1 MPKIKYHESRKI
13 ENIRSA
19 LRASERLYGERPA
32 FMQKIDGEYKTV
44 TYSRFRDMYE
54 ALGTELWARGLSGRR
69 IIVTGDNCLDWA
81 TVYIATVAGLGVI
94 VPVDKELPAEELCN
108 IASISEA
115 GAIFYSPR
123 LAAKVAALPDDIQKY
138 SFDDI
143 PALIES
149 GKERLL
155 NGEREYLRSYI
166 DPDVMTALIFTS
178 GTTGT
183 SKGVMLSHRNIC
195 FCISE
200 VAHMAYIGPE
210 EVFLSILPM
219 HHVYECTCGF
229 LFPLT
234 RGCCVAFSEGLRYIT
249 RNMQEVRPT
258 IVCCVPIL
266 LETIYRKIWMNIR
279 RKGIE
284 KKVRN
289 AIKLTR
295 HAGLGLKRRVF
306 AEIHDSL
313 GGRIRMFISGGAAAD
328 PEVMRGL
335 RDFGLLAI
343 QGYGLTECSPL
354 AAVNKDDYYRDDSAG
369 LATPNGVLDIYDVQD
384 DGTGEIRYKGDNVM
398 LGYYRAPELTAEVIR
413 DGWFYTGDLGYIDSD
428 GFLHITGRKKN
439 VIVTPGGKNIF
450 PEELE
455 TYLCRNP
462 YISEAVVVGYFN
474 ESRNAWDIVAIL
486 HPDDAAFVETYGKG
500 YTQGQI
506 DAEFTRAVDEVNNTV
521 QHYKRITMYIV
532 RPTEFPKNSSR
543 KIKRM
548 GIAEEAESEYRKKLA
563 RV

>member
-1 MPKIKYHESRKI
+1 MPKVKYHESRKI

-32 FMQKIDGEYKTV
+32 FMQKREGEYRTV
-44 TYSRFRDMYE
+44 TYSRFRDMFE
-54 ALGTELWARGLSGRR
+54 ALGTELWARDLAGRK
-69 IIVTGDNCLDWA
+69 IIVTGDNCLEWA
-81 TVYIATVAGLGVI
+81 TVYIATVSGLGVI

-108 IASISEA
+108 VAEISEA

-123 LAAKVAALPDDIQKY
+123 LAAKVESLPDSIAKF
-138 SFDDI
+138 SFDEIDE
-143 PALIES
+143 LIES
-149 GKERLL
+149 GTRRLQD
-155 NGEREYLRSYI
+155 GEREYLRANI
-166 DPDVMTALIFTS
+166 DPDAMAALIFTS

-183 SKGVMLSHRNIC
+183 SKGVMLSNRNIC
-195 FCISE
+195 FCMSE
-200 VAHMAYIGPE
+200 VARMAYIGPE

-229 LFPLT
+229 LFPLS

-266 LETIYRKIWMNIR
+266 LETVYRKIWANIR

-284 KKVRN
+284 KKVRT
-289 AIKLTR
+289 AIKLTA
-295 HAGLGLKRRVF
+295 HAGMGIKRRIF
-306 AEIHDSL
+306 SEIHDSL
-313 GGRIRMFISGGAAAD
+313 GGRIRMFICGGAAAD

-335 RDFGLLAI
+335 RDFGLLAL
-343 QGYGLTECSPL
+343 QGYGLTECAPL
-354 AAVNKDDYYRDDSAG
+354 AAINKDDFYRDDSAG
-369 LATPNGVLDIYDVQD
+369 LATPGGVLDIYDVQD

-455 TYLCRNP
+455 TYLCRNR
-462 YISEAVVVGYFN
+462 YVSEAVVVGYFN
-474 ESRNAWDIVAIL
+474 DQRGAWDIVALL
-486 HPDDAAFVETYGKG
+486 HPDDAAFLETYGRG

-506 DAEFTRAVDEVNNTV
+506 DAEFTRAVDEVNETV

-532 RPTEFPKNSSR
+532 RPEEFPKNSSR
-543 KIKRM
+543 KIKRV
-548 GIAEEAESEYRKKLA
+548 GLTEEAEIEYRKKLA

>member
-1 MPKIKYHESRKI
+1 MSKVKYHESRKV

-19 LRASERLYGERPA
+19 LRASERLYGDRPA
-32 FMQKIDGEYKTV
+32 FMQKVDGEYKTV

-54 ALGTELWARGLSGRR
+54 ALGTELWARGFAGKR

-81 TVYIATVAGLGVI
+81 TVYIAVVSGLGVI
-94 VPVDKELPAEELCN
+94 VPVDKDLPDEELQN
-108 IASISEA
+108 IVDISEA
-115 GAIFYSPR
+115 AAVFYSPR
-123 LAAKVAALPDDIQKY
+123 LSQKVSALTGGIEKF

-143 PALIES
+143 AGLIEA
-149 GKERLL
+149 GRARLL
-155 NGEREYLRSYI
+155 DGERDYLRAHI
-166 DPDVMTALIFTS
+166 DPDAMTALIFTS

-195 FCISE
+195 FNFSE
-200 VAHMAYIGPE
+200 VAQMAYIGPE
-210 EVFLSILPM
+210 EVFLSVLPM

-229 LFPLT
+229 LFPLY

-249 RNMQEVRPT
+249 RNIQEVRPT

-295 HAGLGLKRRVF
+295 HMGAGVKRKVF

-313 GGRIRMFISGGAAAD
+313 GGRIRMFICGGAAAD
-328 PEVMRGL
+328 PAVMSGL

-343 QGYGLTECSPL
+343 QGYGLTECAPL
-354 AAVNKDDYYRDDSAG
+354 AAVNKDDYFRDDSAG
-369 LATPNGVLDIYDVQD
+369 LATPNGVLDIYDVQN

-398 LGYYRAPELTAEVIR
+398 LGYYRNPELTAEVIR
-413 DGWFYTGDLGYIDSD
+413 DGWFYTGDLGYIDPD

-455 TYLCRNP
+455 AYLCRNRF
-462 YISEAVVVGYFN
+462 IAEAVVVGYFN
-474 ESRNAWDIVAIL
+474 ESHGNWDIVAVL
-486 HPDDAAFVETYGKG
+486 YPDDAEFVEAYGRG

-506 DAEFTRAVDEVNNTV
+506 DAEFSRAVEEVNGIV
-521 QHYKRITMYIV
+521 QSYKRITMYIV
-532 RPTEFPKNSSR
+532 RNTEFPKNSSR
-543 KIKRM
+543 KIKRA
-548 GIAEEAESEYRKKLA
+548 GIAEESEAEYRKKLVRA
-563 RV
+563 

>member
-32 FMQKIDGEYKTV
+32 FMQKLDGEYKTV

-123 LAAKVAALPDDIQKY
+123 LAAKAAALPDDIQKY

-143 PALIES
+143 SALIES

-155 NGEREYLRSYI
+155 NGEREYLRAYI

-178 GTTGT
+178 GTTGN

-195 FCISE
+195 FCLSE

-313 GGRIRMFISGGAAAD
+313 GGRIRMFICGGAAAD

-413 DGWFYTGDLGYIDSD
+413 DGWFYTGDLGYIDPD

-474 ESRNAWDIVAIL
+474 ESRGAWDIVAIL
-486 HPDDAAFVETYGKG
+486 HPDDAAFVETYGRG

-506 DAEFTRAVDEVNNTV
+506 DAEFTRAVDEVNNIV

-548 GIAEEAESEYRKKLA
+548 GIAEEAEPEYRKKLA

>member
-143 PALIES
+143 SALIES

-398 LGYYRAPELTAEVIR
+398 LGYYRAPELTAEVLEA
-413 DGWFYTGDLGYIDSD
+413 DGWFHTGDFGKIGED
-428 GFLHITGRKKN
+428 GRLYITGRKKN
-439 VIVTPGGKNIF
+439 MIVLRNGKNIY
-450 PEELE
+450 PEEIEEYLGGIPEVTEVIVSALRSEDGEE
-455 TYLCRNP
+455 TGLAAEIFPGDELVKSKTDDELYTILKTAVEKVNDGLP
-462 YISEAVVVGYFN
+462 SYKHVTKVVVRKTPFDKTT
-474 ESRNAWDIVAIL
+474 S
-486 HPDDAAFVETYGKG
+486 GK
-500 YTQGQI
+500 I
-506 DAEFTRAVDEVNNTV
+506 R
-521 QHYKRITMYIV
+521 
-532 RPTEFPKNSSR
+532 R
-543 KIKRM
+543 K
-548 GIAEEAESEYRKKLA
+548 YN
-563 RV
+563 

>member
-32 FMQKIDGEYKTV
+32 FMQKLDGEYKTV

-123 LAAKVAALPDDIQKY
+123 LAAKAAALPDDIQKY

-143 PALIES
+143 SALIES

-155 NGEREYLRSYI
+155 NGEREYLRAYI

-178 GTTGT
+178 GTTGN

-195 FCISE
+195 FCLSE
-200 VAHMAYIGPE
+200 VAHMAYIRPE

-313 GGRIRMFISGGAAAD
+313 GGRIRMFICGGAAAD

-413 DGWFYTGDLGYIDSD
+413 DGWFYTGDLGYIDPD

-474 ESRNAWDIVAIL
+474 ESRGAWDIVAIL
-486 HPDDAAFVETYGKG
+486 HPDDAAFVETYGRG

-506 DAEFTRAVDEVNNTV
+506 DAEFTRAVDEVNNIV

-548 GIAEEAESEYRKKLA
+548 GIAEEAEPEYRKKLA

>member
-143 PALIES
+143 SALIES

-155 NGEREYLRSYI
+155 NGEREYLRAYI

-178 GTTGT
+178 GTTGN

-295 HAGLGLKRRVF
+295 HAGLGVRRRVF
-306 AEIHDSL
+306 AEIQDPL

-474 ESRNAWDIVAIL
+474 ESRGAWDIVAIL
-486 HPDDAAFVETYGKG
+486 HPDDAAFVETYGRG

-548 GIAEEAESEYRKKLA
+548 GIAEEAEPEYRKKLA

>member
-32 FMQKIDGEYKTV
+32 FMQKLDREYKTV
-44 TYSRFRDMYE
+44 TYSRFRDMHE

-123 LAAKVAALPDDIQKY
+123 LAAKAAALPDDIQKY

-143 PALIES
+143 SALIES

-155 NGEREYLRSYI
+155 NGEREYLRAYI

-178 GTTGT
+178 GTTGN

-195 FCISE
+195 FCLSE

-234 RGCCVAFSEGLRYIT
+234 LCCCVVFSVGLRYIT

-313 GGRIRMFISGGAAAD
+313 GGRIRMFICGGAAAD

-413 DGWFYTGDLGYIDSD
+413 DGWFYTGDLGYIDPD

-474 ESRNAWDIVAIL
+474 ESRGAWDIVAIL
-486 HPDDAAFVETYGKG
+486 HPDDAAFVETYGRG

-506 DAEFTRAVDEVNNTV
+506 DAEFTRAVDEVNNIV

-548 GIAEEAESEYRKKLA
+548 GIAEEAEPEYRKKLA

>member
-155 NGEREYLRSYI
+155 NDEREYLRSYI

-506 DAEFTRAVDEVNNTV
+506 DAEFTRAVDEVNNIV

-548 GIAEEAESEYRKKLA
+548 GIAEEAEPEYRKKLA

>member
-32 FMQKIDGEYKTV
+32 FMQKLDGEYKTV
-44 TYSRFRDMYE
+44 TYLRFRDMYE

-123 LAAKVAALPDDIQKY
+123 LAAKAAALPDDIQKY

-143 PALIES
+143 SALIES

-155 NGEREYLRSYI
+155 NGEREYLRAYI

-178 GTTGT
+178 GTTGN

-195 FCISE
+195 FCLSE

-313 GGRIRMFISGGAAAD
+313 GGRIRMFICGGAAAD

-413 DGWFYTGDLGYIDSD
+413 DGWFYTGDLGYIDPD

-474 ESRNAWDIVAIL
+474 ESRGAWDIVAIL
-486 HPDDAAFVETYGKG
+486 HPDDAAFVETYGRG

-506 DAEFTRAVDEVNNTV
+506 DAEFTRAVDEVNNIV

-548 GIAEEAESEYRKKLA
+548 GIAEEAEPEYRKKLA

>member
-1 MPKIKYHESRKI
+1 MSKVKYHESRKV

-19 LRASERLYGERPA
+19 LRASERLYGDRPA
-32 FMQKIDGEYKTV
+32 FMQKVDGEYKTV

-54 ALGTELWARGLSGRR
+54 ALGTELWARGFAGKR

-81 TVYIATVAGLGVI
+81 TVYIAVVSGLGVI
-94 VPVDKELPAEELCN
+94 VPVDKDLPDEELQN
-108 IASISEA
+108 IVDISEA
-115 GAIFYSPR
+115 AAIFYSPR
-123 LAAKVAALPDDIQKY
+123 LAQKVSALTGGIEKF

-143 PALIES
+143 AGLIEA
-149 GKERLL
+149 GRARLL
-155 NGEREYLRSYI
+155 DGERDYLRAHI
-166 DPDVMTALIFTS
+166 DPDAMTALIFTS

-195 FCISE
+195 FNFSE
-200 VAHMAYIGPE
+200 VAQMAYIGPE
-210 EVFLSILPM
+210 EVFLSVLPM

-229 LFPLT
+229 LFPLY

-249 RNMQEVRPT
+249 RNIQEVRPT

-284 KKVRN
+284 KKVRS

-295 HAGLGLKRRVF
+295 HMGVGVKRKVF

-313 GGRIRMFISGGAAAD
+313 GGRIRMFICGGAAAD
-328 PEVMRGL
+328 PEVMSGL

-343 QGYGLTECSPL
+343 QGYGLTECAPL
-354 AAVNKDDYYRDDSAG
+354 AAVNKDDYFRDDSAG
-369 LATPNGVLDIYDVQD
+369 LATPNGVLDIYDVQN

-398 LGYYRAPELTAEVIR
+398 LGYYRNPELTAEVIR
-413 DGWFYTGDLGYIDSD
+413 DGWFYTGDLGYIDPD

-455 TYLCRNP
+455 AYLCRNRF
-462 YISEAVVVGYFN
+462 IAEAVVVGYFN
-474 ESRNAWDIVAIL
+474 ESHGNWDIVAVL
-486 HPDDAAFVETYGKG
+486 YPDDAEFIEAYGRG

-506 DAEFTRAVDEVNNTV
+506 DAEFSRAVEEVNGIV
-521 QHYKRITMYIV
+521 QSYKRITMYIV
-532 RPTEFPKNSSR
+532 RNTEFPKNSSR
-543 KIKRM
+543 KIKRA
-548 GIAEEAESEYRKKLA
+548 GIAEEAEAEYRKKLVRA
-563 RV
+563 

>member
-32 FMQKIDGEYKTV
+32 FMQKLDGEYKTV

-115 GAIFYSPR
+115 GAISYSPR
-123 LAAKVAALPDDIQKY
+123 LAAKAAALPDDIQKY

-143 PALIES
+143 SALIES

-155 NGEREYLRSYI
+155 NGEREYLRAYI

-178 GTTGT
+178 GTTGN

-195 FCISE
+195 FCLSE

-313 GGRIRMFISGGAAAD
+313 GGRIRMFICGGAAAD

-413 DGWFYTGDLGYIDSD
+413 DGWFYTGDLGYIDPD

-474 ESRNAWDIVAIL
+474 ESRGAWDIVAIL
-486 HPDDAAFVETYGKG
+486 HPDDAAFVETYGRG

-548 GIAEEAESEYRKKLA
+548 GIAEEAEPEYRKKLA

>member
-13 ENIRSA
+13 ESIRSA

-32 FMQKIDGEYKTV
+32 FMQKLDGEYKTV

-123 LAAKVAALPDDIQKY
+123 LAAKAAALPDDIQKY

-143 PALIES
+143 SALIES

-155 NGEREYLRSYI
+155 NGEREYLRAYI

-178 GTTGT
+178 GTTGN

-195 FCISE
+195 FCLSE

-313 GGRIRMFISGGAAAD
+313 GGRIRMFICGGAAAD

-413 DGWFYTGDLGYIDSD
+413 DGWFYTGDLGYIDPD

-474 ESRNAWDIVAIL
+474 ESRGAWDIVAIL
-486 HPDDAAFVETYGKG
+486 HPDDAAFVETYGRG

-506 DAEFTRAVDEVNNTV
+506 DAEFTRAVDEVNNIV

-548 GIAEEAESEYRKKLA
+548 GIAEEAEPEYRKKLA

>member
-32 FMQKIDGEYKTV
+32 FMQKLDGEYKTV

-123 LAAKVAALPDDIQKY
+123 LAAKAAVLPDDIQKY

-143 PALIES
+143 SALIES

-155 NGEREYLRSYI
+155 NGEREYLRAYI

-178 GTTGT
+178 GTTGN

-195 FCISE
+195 FCLSE

-313 GGRIRMFISGGAAAD
+313 GGRIRMFICGGAAAD

-413 DGWFYTGDLGYIDSD
+413 DGWFYTGDLGYIDPD

-474 ESRNAWDIVAIL
+474 ESRGAWDIVAIL
-486 HPDDAAFVETYGKG
+486 HPDDAAFVETYGRG

-506 DAEFTRAVDEVNNTV
+506 DAEFTRAVDEVNNIV

-548 GIAEEAESEYRKKLA
+548 GIAEEAEPEYRKKLA

>member
-1 MPKIKYHESRKI
+1 MPKIKYHESRKL

-32 FMQKIDGEYKTV
+32 FMQKLDGEYKTV

-143 PALIES
+143 SALIES

-155 NGEREYLRSYI
+155 NGEREYLRAYI

-178 GTTGT
+178 GTTGN

-195 FCISE
+195 FCLSE

-313 GGRIRMFISGGAAAD
+313 GGRIRMFICGGAAAD

-413 DGWFYTGDLGYIDSD
+413 DGWFYTGDLGYIDPD

-474 ESRNAWDIVAIL
+474 ESRGAWDIVAIL
-486 HPDDAAFVETYGKG
+486 HPDDAAFVETYGRG

-506 DAEFTRAVDEVNNTV
+506 DAEFTRAVDEVNNIV

-548 GIAEEAESEYRKKLA
+548 GIAEEAEPEYRKKLA

>member
-32 FMQKIDGEYKTV
+32 FMQKLDGEYKTV

-143 PALIES
+143 SALIES

-155 NGEREYLRSYI
+155 NGEREYLRAYI

-178 GTTGT
+178 GTTGN

-195 FCISE
+195 FCLSE

-313 GGRIRMFISGGAAAD
+313 GGRIRMFICGGAAAD

-413 DGWFYTGDLGYIDSD
+413 DGWFYTGDLGYIDPD

-474 ESRNAWDIVAIL
+474 ESRGAWDIVAIL
-486 HPDDAAFVETYGKG
+486 HPDDAAFVETYGRG

-506 DAEFTRAVDEVNNTV
+506 DAEFTRAVDEVNNIV

-548 GIAEEAESEYRKKLA
+548 GIAEEAEPEYRKKLA

>member
-1 MPKIKYHESRKI
+1 MPKVKYHESRKI

-32 FMQKIDGEYKTV
+32 FMQKWEGEYRTV
-44 TYSRFRDMYE
+44 TYSRFRDMFE
-54 ALGTELWARGLSGRR
+54 ALGTELWARDLAGRK
-69 IIVTGDNCLDWA
+69 IIVTGDNCLEWA
-81 TVYIATVAGLGVI
+81 TVYIATVSGLGVI
-94 VPVDKELPAEELCN
+94 VPIDKELPAEELCN
-108 IASISEA
+108 VAEISEA

-123 LAAKVAALPDDIQKY
+123 LAAKVESLPDSIAKF
-138 SFDDI
+138 SFDEIDE
-143 PALIES
+143 LIES
-149 GKERLL
+149 GTRRLQD
-155 NGEREYLRSYI
+155 GEREYLCANI
-166 DPDVMTALIFTS
+166 DPDAMAALIFTS

-183 SKGVMLSHRNIC
+183 SKGVMLSNRNIC
-195 FCISE
+195 FCMSE
-200 VAHMAYIGPE
+200 VARMAYIGPE

-229 LFPLT
+229 LFPLS

-266 LETIYRKIWMNIR
+266 LETVYRKIWANIR

-284 KKVRN
+284 KKVRT
-289 AIKLTR
+289 AIKLTA
-295 HAGLGLKRRVF
+295 HAGMGIKRRIF
-306 AEIHDSL
+306 SEIHDSL
-313 GGRIRMFISGGAAAD
+313 GGRIRMFICGGAAAD

-335 RDFGLLAI
+335 RDFGLLAL
-343 QGYGLTECSPL
+343 QGYGLTECAPL
-354 AAVNKDDYYRDDSAG
+354 AAINKDDFYRDDSAG
-369 LATPNGVLDIYDVQD
+369 LATPGGVLDIYDVQD

-455 TYLCRNP
+455 TYLCRNR
-462 YISEAVVVGYFN
+462 YVSEAVVVGYFN
-474 ESRNAWDIVAIL
+474 DQRGAWDIVALL
-486 HPDDAAFVETYGKG
+486 HPDDAAFLETYGRG

-506 DAEFTRAVDEVNNTV
+506 DAEFTRAVDEVNETV

-532 RPTEFPKNSSR
+532 RPEEFPKNSSR
-543 KIKRM
+543 KIKRV
-548 GIAEEAESEYRKKLA
+548 GLTEEAEIEYRKKLA

>member
-32 FMQKIDGEYKTV
+32 FMQKLDGEYKTV

-143 PALIES
+143 SALIES

-155 NGEREYLRSYI
+155 NGEREYLRAYI

-178 GTTGT
+178 GTTGN

-195 FCISE
+195 FCLSE

-284 KKVRN
+284 KKVWN

-313 GGRIRMFISGGAAAD
+313 GGRIRMFICGGAAAD

-413 DGWFYTGDLGYIDSD
+413 DGWFYTGDLGYIDPD

-474 ESRNAWDIVAIL
+474 ESRGAWDIVAIL
-486 HPDDAAFVETYGKG
+486 HPDDAAFVETYGRG

-506 DAEFTRAVDEVNNTV
+506 DAEFTRAVDEVNNIV

-548 GIAEEAESEYRKKLA
+548 GIAEEAEPEYRKKLA

>member
-1 MPKIKYHESRKI
+1 MAKFKYHESRKI

-32 FMQKIDGEYKTV
+32 FMQKSDGEYRTV

-81 TVYIATVAGLGVI
+81 TVYIATVSGLGVI

-108 IASISEA
+108 IARLCEA

-123 LAAKVAALPDDIQKY
+123 LAAKAAELPDDVQKY

-143 PALIES
+143 GALIDA

-166 DPDVMTALIFTS
+166 DPDAMTALIFTS

-195 FCISE
+195 FCMSE
-200 VAHMAYIGPE
+200 VARMAYIGPE

-258 IVCCVPIL
+258 IICCVPIL

-289 AIKLTR
+289 AIKLTS
-295 HAGLGLKRRVF
+295 HAGFGLKRRVF

-313 GGRIRMFISGGAAAD
+313 GGRIRMFICGGAAAD

-398 LGYYRAPELTAEVIR
+398 LGYFRAPELTAEVIR

-462 YISEAVVVGYFN
+462 YIAEAVVVGYFN
-474 ESRNAWDIVAIL
+474 ESRGAWDIVAIL
-486 HPDDAAFVETYGKG
+486 YPDDAAFVETYGKG

-532 RPTEFPKNSSR
+532 RQTEFPKNSSR

-548 GIAEEAESEYRKKLA
+548 GIAEEAEAEYRRKLA
-563 RV
+563 RS

>member
-32 FMQKIDGEYKTV
+32 FMQKLDGEYKTV

-123 LAAKVAALPDDIQKY
+123 LAAKAAALPDDIQKY

-143 PALIES
+143 SALIES
-149 GKERLL
+149 GKARLL
-155 NGEREYLRSYI
+155 NGEREYLRAYI

-178 GTTGT
+178 GTTGN

-195 FCISE
+195 FCLSE

-313 GGRIRMFISGGAAAD
+313 GGRIRMFICGGAAAD

-413 DGWFYTGDLGYIDSD
+413 DGWFYTGDLGYIDPD

-474 ESRNAWDIVAIL
+474 ESRGAWDIVAIL
-486 HPDDAAFVETYGKG
+486 HPDDAAFVETYGRG

-506 DAEFTRAVDEVNNTV
+506 DAEFTRAVDEVNNIV

-532 RPTEFPKNSSR
+532 RPTEFPKNAAR

-548 GIAEEAESEYRKKLA
+548 GIAEEAEPEYRKKLA

>member
-143 PALIES
+143 SALIES

-506 DAEFTRAVDEVNNTV
+506 DAEFTHAVDEVNNTV

>member
-1 MPKIKYHESRKI
+1 MSKVKYHESRKV

-19 LRASERLYGERPA
+19 LRASERLYGDRPA
-32 FMQKIDGEYKTV
+32 FMQKVDGEYKTV

-54 ALGTELWARGLSGRR
+54 ALGTELWARGFAGKRV
-69 IIVTGDNCLDWA
+69 IVTGDNCLDWA
-81 TVYIATVAGLGVI
+81 TVYIAVVSGLGVI
-94 VPVDKELPAEELCN
+94 VPVDKDLPDEELQN
-108 IASISEA
+108 IVDISEA
-115 GAIFYSPR
+115 AAIFYSPR
-123 LAAKVAALPDDIQKY
+123 LAQKVSALTGGIEKF

-143 PALIES
+143 AGLIEA
-149 GKERLL
+149 GRARLL
-155 NGEREYLRSYI
+155 DGERDYLRAHI
-166 DPDVMTALIFTS
+166 DPDAMTALIFTS

-195 FCISE
+195 FNFSE
-200 VAHMAYIGPE
+200 VAQMAYIGPE
-210 EVFLSILPM
+210 EVFLSVLPM

-229 LFPLT
+229 LFPLY

-249 RNMQEVRPT
+249 RNIQEVRPT

-284 KKVRN
+284 KKVRS

-295 HAGLGLKRRVF
+295 HMGAGVKRKVF

-313 GGRIRMFISGGAAAD
+313 GGRMRMFICGGAAAD
-328 PEVMRGL
+328 PEVMSGL

-343 QGYGLTECSPL
+343 QGYGLTECAPL
-354 AAVNKDDYYRDDSAG
+354 AAVNKDDYFRDDSAG
-369 LATPNGVLDIYDVQD
+369 LATPNGVLDIYDVQN

-398 LGYYRAPELTAEVIR
+398 LGYYRNPELTAEVIR
-413 DGWFYTGDLGYIDSD
+413 DGWFYTGDLGYIDPD

-455 TYLCRNP
+455 AYLCRNRF
-462 YISEAVVVGYFN
+462 IAEAVVVGYFN
-474 ESRNAWDIVAIL
+474 ESHGNWDIVAVL
-486 HPDDAAFVETYGKG
+486 YPDDAEFIEAYGRG

-506 DAEFTRAVDEVNNTV
+506 DAEFSRAVEEVNGIV
-521 QHYKRITMYIV
+521 QSYKRITMYIV
-532 RPTEFPKNSSR
+532 RNTEFPKNSSR
-543 KIKRM
+543 KIKRA
-548 GIAEEAESEYRKKLA
+548 GIAEEAEAEYRKKLVRA
-563 RV
+563 

>member
-143 PALIES
+143 SALIES

>member
-32 FMQKIDGEYKTV
+32 FMQKLDGEYKTV

-123 LAAKVAALPDDIQKY
+123 LASKVAALPDDIQKY

-143 PALIES
+143 SALIES

-155 NGEREYLRSYI
+155 NGEREYLRAYI

-178 GTTGT
+178 GTTGN

-195 FCISE
+195 FCLSE

-234 RGCCVAFSEGLRYIT
+234 RGCCVAFSEVLRYIT

-313 GGRIRMFISGGAAAD
+313 GGRIRMFICGGAAAD

-413 DGWFYTGDLGYIDSD
+413 DGWFYTGDLGYIDPD

-474 ESRNAWDIVAIL
+474 ESRGAWDIVAIL
-486 HPDDAAFVETYGKG
+486 HPDDAAFVETYGRG

-506 DAEFTRAVDEVNNTV
+506 DAEFTRAVDEVNNIV

-548 GIAEEAESEYRKKLA
+548 GIAEEAEPEYRKKLA

>member
-32 FMQKIDGEYKTV
+32 FMQKLDGEYKTV

-143 PALIES
+143 SALIES

-155 NGEREYLRSYI
+155 NGEREYLRAYI

-178 GTTGT
+178 GTTGN

-195 FCISE
+195 FCLSE

-313 GGRIRMFISGGAAAD
+313 GGRIRMFISGAD

-548 GIAEEAESEYRKKLA
+548 GIAEEAEPEYRKKLA

>member
-32 FMQKIDGEYKTV
+32 FMQKLDGEYKTV

-123 LAAKVAALPDDIQKY
+123 LAAKAAALPDDIQKY

-143 PALIES
+143 SALIES

-155 NGEREYLRSYI
+155 NGEREYLRAYI

-178 GTTGT
+178 GTTGN

-195 FCISE
+195 FCLSE

-313 GGRIRMFISGGAAAD
+313 GGRIRMFICGGAAA

-413 DGWFYTGDLGYIDSD
+413 DGWFYTGDLGYIDPD

-474 ESRNAWDIVAIL
+474 ESRGAWDIVAIL
-486 HPDDAAFVETYGKG
+486 HPDDAAFVETYGRG

-506 DAEFTRAVDEVNNTV
+506 DAEFTRAVDEVNNIV

-548 GIAEEAESEYRKKLA
+548 GIAEEAEPEYRKKLA

>member
-32 FMQKIDGEYKTV
+32 FMQKLDGEYKTV

-123 LAAKVAALPDDIQKY
+123 LAAKAAVLPDDIQKY

-143 PALIES
+143 SALIES

-155 NGEREYLRSYI
+155 NGEREYLRAYI

-178 GTTGT
+178 GTTGN

-195 FCISE
+195 FCLSE

-313 GGRIRMFISGGAAAD
+313 GGRIRMFICGGAAAD

-413 DGWFYTGDLGYIDSD
+413 DGWFYTGDLGYIDPD

-462 YISEAVVVGYFN
+462 HISEAVAVGYFN
-474 ESRNAWDIVAIL
+474 ESRGAWDIVAIL
-486 HPDDAAFVETYGKG
+486 HPDDAAFVETYGRG

-506 DAEFTRAVDEVNNTV
+506 DAEFTRAVDEVNNIV

-548 GIAEEAESEYRKKLA
+548 GIAEEAEPEYRKKLA

>member
-32 FMQKIDGEYKTV
+32 FMQKLDGEYKTV

-123 LAAKVAALPDDIQKY
+123 LAAKAAALPDDIQKY

-143 PALIES
+143 SALIES

-155 NGEREYLRSYI
+155 NGEREYLRAYI

-178 GTTGT
+178 GTTGN

-195 FCISE
+195 FCLSE

-313 GGRIRMFISGGAAAD
+313 GGRIRMFICGGAAAD

-398 LGYYRAPELTAEVIR
+398 LGYYRAPELTAEFIR
-413 DGWFYTGDLGYIDSD
+413 DGWFYTGDLGYIDPD

-474 ESRNAWDIVAIL
+474 ESRGAWDIVAIL
-486 HPDDAAFVETYGKG
+486 HPDDAAFVETYGRG

-506 DAEFTRAVDEVNNTV
+506 DAEFTRAVDEVNNIV

-548 GIAEEAESEYRKKLA
+548 GIAEEAEPEYRKKLA

>member
-32 FMQKIDGEYKTV
+32 FMQKLDGEYKTV

-69 IIVTGDNCLDWA
+69 IIVTGDNCLEWA

-143 PALIES
+143 SALIES

-155 NGEREYLRSYI
+155 NGEREYLRAYI

-178 GTTGT
+178 GTTGN

-195 FCISE
+195 FCLSE

-313 GGRIRMFISGGAAAD
+313 GGRIRMFICGGAAAD

-413 DGWFYTGDLGYIDSD
+413 DGWFYTGDLGYIDPD

-474 ESRNAWDIVAIL
+474 ESRGAWDIVAIL
-486 HPDDAAFVETYGKG
+486 HPDDAAFVETYGRG

-506 DAEFTRAVDEVNNTV
+506 DAEFTRAVDEVNNIV

-548 GIAEEAESEYRKKLA
+548 GIAEEAEPEYRKKLA

>member
-306 AEIHDSL
+306 SEIHDSL

-548 GIAEEAESEYRKKLA
+548 GIAEEAEPEYRKKLA